1 MGGPISLGR
10 FLGVHV
16 RVESSLF
23 LLAAFVVFNGYQA
36 SGLSG
41 VSYELTFV
49 ACLFL
54 CIFLHELGH
63 AAAARAFGIET
74 RDITLSFFGGYARLS
89 RAPTGW
95 AEAAISAAGPAVN
108 LAIAA
113 FLYWWI
119 RAVEHS
125 AQSLRLFFDLAWAN
139 LLLGA
144 FNLLP
149 GYPLDG
155 GSIARAALSR
165 FMPRRRARLTVG
177 YFGIAIGAGLVLLGF
192 WGFRGVSYTMFVGLL
207 LIFAAA
213 VEIKSAKGTAPRD

>member
-1 MGGPISLGR
+1 MGGPISLGK

-23 LLAAFVVFNGYQA
+23 LLAAFVVFSGYRSA
-36 SGLSG
+36 GLAG

-49 ACLFL
+49 ACLFV

-63 AAAARAFGIET
+63 AAAARAFAIET
-74 RDITLSFFGGYARLS
+74 RDVTLSFFGGYARLS
-89 RAPTGW
+89 RAPQGW

-108 LAIAA
+108 LALAA
-113 FLYWWI
+113 FLFWWI
-119 RAVEHS
+119 RAVPHS
-125 AQSLRLFFDLAWAN
+125 PQSMRLFFDLQWAN

-155 GSIARAALSR
+155 GSIARALLTR
-165 FMPRRRARLTVG
+165 FMPRRRARLAVG
-177 YFGIAIGAGLVLLGF
+177 YIGVAIGLGLVAIGFQGIA
-192 WGFRGVSYTMFVGLL
+192 YTLIVGLL

-213 VEIKSAKGTAPRD
+213 VEIKSARGAAPKD